1 MNQTPRAN
9 RKHIVLYGKTN
20 SGKSSIFNAIIG
32 QDLSIVSSIKGT
44 TTDPII
50 KSMELISF
58 GPITL
63 IDTAGLDDKTELGEL
78 RIKQSLKMLQRADF
92 ALYIMDANDLDELA
106 YKEMADEF
114 KKFHIPH
121 SLIINKV
128 DAISKDKLK
137 LIKEKYKDA
146 IFVSV
151 NDEESIIQ
159 LRSELISK
167 LKSQESEKT
176 LLGDLVPY
184 NGTVL
189 LVVAIDSEAPKGR
202 IILPQ
207 VQVIRDCLDNG
218 IKACVVRDTEL
229 EEALD
234 DLKNID
240 LVITDSQIFK
250 KVDKLVPKDI
260 KLTSFSILFAR
271 YKGEL
276 EIF

>member
-167 LKSQESEKT
+167 LKSQESE
-176 LLGDLVPY
+176 
-184 NGTVL
+184 NF
-189 LVVAIDSEAPKGR
+189 
-202 IILPQ
+202 
-207 VQVIRDCLDNG
+207 IR
-218 IKACVVRDTEL
+218 RFS
-229 EEALD
+229 AL
-234 DLKNID
+234 
-240 LVITDSQIFK
+240 
-250 KVDKLVPKDI
+250 
-260 KLTSFSILFAR
+260 
-271 YKGEL
+271 
-276 EIF
+276 